1 MKKILKKIPFVLQI
15 HKWIRD
21 TFRLYSTKSYSQ
33 EGEDLIL
40 NRIFE
45 HQKEGFYVDVG
56 AHHPFRFSNTYLF
69 YKKGWRG
76 INLDAM
82 PDSMKPFNKYRKRDI
97 NLEIPVGR
105 DGEKLN
111 YCIFNEFALNTFDE
125 TRIDDI
131 IKKPEYNL
139 IKKIEIKIRSLK
151 NILDE
156 YLPNGQ
162 KIDFM
167 SIDVEGLD
175 FKVIQSNDWEK
186 FRPKILLVEA
196 LGGGGIDDFLHS
208 QLNQFLSQKG
218 YQVFAK
224 TFNTIFLKDT
234 TQEV

>member
-1 MKKILKKIPFVLQI
+1 MRDFILKQGLRQGEVMRSLLKNTPF
-15 HKWIRD
+15 IR
-21 TFRLYSTKSYSQ
+21 TLLRYIRNIFRLYAIKSYAQ

-40 NRIFE
+40 QRIFE
-45 HQKEGFYVDVG
+45 RQAKGFYVDVG

-111 YCIFNEFALNTFDE
+111 YCIFNEPALNTFDE

-175 FKVIQSNDWEK
+175 FEVIQSNDWEK

-196 LGGGGIDDFLHS
+196 LGGG
-208 QLNQFLSQKG
+208 
-218 YQVFAK
+218 YR
-224 TFNTIFLKDT
+224 
-234 TQEV
+234 